1 MKSEIDGEKTGST
14 QSSQNDGVKR
24 HKKRQAR
31 MVVSIWNGERIEDVS
46 KTMGMM
52 IVNENEK
59 KMRRLII
66 NSALRGLVHIV
77 HVVLSSL

>member
-14 QSSQNDGVKR
+14 QSSQNDGVKTQ
-24 HKKRQAR
+24 KRQAR
-31 MVVSIWNGERIEDVS
+31 MVVSIRNGERIEDVS